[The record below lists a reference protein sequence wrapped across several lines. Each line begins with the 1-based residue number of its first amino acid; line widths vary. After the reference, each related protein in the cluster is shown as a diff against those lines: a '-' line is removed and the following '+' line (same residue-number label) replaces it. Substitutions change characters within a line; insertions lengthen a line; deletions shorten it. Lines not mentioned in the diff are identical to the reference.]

1 MTERQSVCVCVC
13 AAAERFL
20 VSAGWTDYLKLRG
33 EKKYSEREYEK
44 RGQKGHSDL
53 RAEKERKTDENRESS
68 M

>member
-1 MTERQSVCVCVC
+1 MC

-33 EKKYSEREYEK
+33 EKKYSERESTRKEDRK
-44 RGQKGHSDL
+44 VTVISER
-53 RAEKERKTDENRESS
+53 RERERKTDGNRESS